1 MSTTIEP
8 TGRVRLPGAA
18 AAGAEIRRFN
28 WLGGACILGVVG
40 LWQLFTTANPGVAT
54 YLPSP
59 VAVAQAGMELIR
71 SGELQADV
79 VHTLGVTL
87 AGWAIAAIVGIA
99 LGFWLGVS
107 RTAFRYSMASVEVL
121 RALPGVTFVPLAVL
135 LLGLSSTM
143 ELAVVIYV
151 TTWPILVNT
160 VHGVHGVTPTHRD
173 LSHFLRMTRTTRLR
187 AVVMPSAAGHII
199 VGLRLG
205 LAAALTLAVVAEMV
219 ANPAGMGHGITFYRN
234 ALRPEPMYAYIVSLG
249 ILGLVLNAVL
259 MGVVRLALPGI
270 HGSLGE
276 GSVDG

>member
-71 SGELQADV
+71 SGEL
-79 VHTLGVTL
+79 L

-99 LGFWLGVS
+99 LGLWLGVS